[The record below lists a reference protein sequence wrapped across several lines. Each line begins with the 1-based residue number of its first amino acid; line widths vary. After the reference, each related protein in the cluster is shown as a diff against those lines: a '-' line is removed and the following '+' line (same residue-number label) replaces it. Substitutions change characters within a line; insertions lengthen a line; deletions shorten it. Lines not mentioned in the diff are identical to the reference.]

1 MHLETLSLSN
11 LRCHEQVN
19 VALYPGLSIFVGDN
33 GSGKTSILEAAYL
46 LSRTQSFRGSRSGDL
61 IRRGAQSVTV
71 AGKVCSGGQ
80 QTRVAV
86 ERSRQGLET
95 RIGTQRD
102 AKLLDLLRTVRIQII
117 DPRLHQLVDD
127 GPSYR
132 RRFLDWGVFHVEHSF
147 VEVWRVYS
155 RLLRQRN
162 AACKSGDQRALA
174 AFDPAY
180 QSAALHLH
188 ELRSQ
193 YLAGLAE
200 RWREICSTYLTE
212 LASPSLR
219 YKAGW
224 PANQDFAQALRD
236 TRQRELDAGYTLVGP
251 HRADFVVGC
260 DGRQV
265 RHQLSRGQQK
275 MLIIALAAA
284 QMAGVAE
291 ATGETPIMLLDDL
304 GSELGSNYQRVVLD
318 MAKSTGGQWLMTQ
331 LDAPKVEQDVQM
343 FHVEHGQVRAA

>member
-1 MHLETLSLSN
+1 MHLEHLSLTN
-11 LRCHEQVN
+11 LRCHDSVE
-19 VALYPGLSIFVGDN
+19 VALPPGLSVFVGDN
-33 GSGKTSILEAAYL
+33 GSGKTSLLEAAYL

-61 IRRGAQSVTV
+61 IRRGAQSVV
-71 AGKVCSGGQ
+71 VSGQ
-80 QTRVAV
+80 VQSAEQAQRVAV
-86 ERSRQGLET
+86 ERSRQSLST
-95 RIGTQRD
+95 RLGTQRD
-102 AKLLDLLRTVRIQII
+102 VGLMDLLRAVRVQVI

-132 RRFLDWGVFHVEHSF
+132 RRFMDWGVFHVEHGF
-147 VEVWRVYS
+147 VDAWRSYS

-162 AACKSGDQRALA
+162 AACKAGDRRALA

-180 QSAALHLH
+180 QRAALHLH

-193 YLAGLAE
+193 YLANLAD
-200 RWREICSTYLTE
+200 RWAAICSTYLPD
-212 LASPSLR
+212 LAEPSLR

-224 PANQDFAQALRD
+224 PADRSLAQALID
-236 TRQRELDAGYTLVGP
+236 SRQRELEAGYTLVGP
-251 HRADFVVGC
+251 HRADFVVAC

-284 QMAGVAE
+284 QMFGVAH

-304 GSELGSNYQRVVLD
+304 SSELGANYRRALVD
-318 MAKSTGGQWLMTQ
+318 IAKFTQGQWLMTQ
-331 LDAPKVEQDVQM
+331 LEATEPVADVQM
-343 FHVEHGQVRAA
+343 FHVEHGAVTPR